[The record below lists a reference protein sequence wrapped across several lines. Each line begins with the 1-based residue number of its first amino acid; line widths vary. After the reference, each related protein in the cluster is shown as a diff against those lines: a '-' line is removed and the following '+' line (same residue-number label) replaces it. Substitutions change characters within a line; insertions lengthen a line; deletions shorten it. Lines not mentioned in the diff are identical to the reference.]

1 MWKYLKGTEEDFEQT
16 LPETQCVLQPK
27 FSGYPFYY
35 TVISNVLFYSEPNSM
50 FWCNSVHKNITK
62 ALEGEDAIIIAQ
74 REWIEEPHI
83 ETKPEEQQTLPTKED
98 INVTDAMEQSSTPS
112 IGSMM
117 NPAKDLPKIKLDVK
131 KPIFDKGDDKEVK
144 FIYSNNIYSVF
155 ELTDGDIFCIEISK
169 VDTYFYNKPDVKTT
183 EQLISDAWTCACND
197 GSLWASPTQLYYIA
211 IKELIKHNVIDVSK
225 THEVPDDT
233 TK

>member
-1 MWKYLKGTEEDFEQT
+1 MWKYIKGTEKDFEGLAQ
-16 LPETQCVLQPK
+16 
-27 FSGYPFYY
+27 
-35 TVISNVLFYSEPNSM
+35 
-50 FWCNSVHKNITK
+50 NITWIYN
-62 ALEGEDAIIIAQ
+62 EGSVVAS
-74 REWIEEPHI
+74 RYWIEETLVEPKQ
-83 ETKPEEQQTLPTKED
+83 EAQQPLPSTED
-98 INVTDAMEQSSTPS
+98 INVADAMEQSSTLR

-155 ELTDGDIFCIEISK
+155 ELTDGDIFYIESSE

-183 EQLISDAWTCACND
+183 EQLISDAWTYASND

-211 IKELIKHNVIDVSK
+211 IKELIKHGVIDVSK
-225 THEVPDDT
+225 IHEVSDDT
-233 TK
+233 NK